1 MPTSVR
7 GNEPA
12 PRLTLQGTPDRRR
25 VGAPAPRGDAR
36 GFTII
41 ELLIVVALIAVAS
54 SVVSL
59 ALRDPAATQLE
70 QEAVRLSALLESAR
84 AEARASG
91 LPVRWE
97 ITQADD
103 ESGQIQQAG
112 FRFVGL
118 PPEAKLPNRW
128 MSSEV
133 SAQIVGAGA
142 VQLGPEPLIAAQRIV
157 LHLQQQQI
165 SVATDGLAPFAPVH
179 DADAARP

>member
-1 MPTSVR
+1 MPTSDP
-7 GNEPA
+7 GN
-12 PRLTLQGTPDRRR
+12 D
-25 VGAPAPRGDAR
+25 APARLSPLPLAGPRASR
-36 GFTII
+36 GFTMI
-41 ELLIVVALIAVAS
+41 ELLIVITLIAVAS

-97 ITQADD
+97 VTRADD
-103 ESGQIQQAG
+103 GSGQEQQSG

-118 PPEAKLPNRW
+118 PPGAELPSNW
-128 MSSEV
+128 LAPGV
-133 SAQIVGAGA
+133 SAQIVGASA

-157 LHLQQQQI
+157 LQLDQQR
-165 SVATDGLAPFAPVH
+165 SVIATDGLAPFTPV
-179 DADAARP
+179 DDDESLALSPR